1 MNMKRFI
8 ILILTLFVA
17 TSIYAQKEKTPA
29 MQNVYQ
35 RDAIS
40 LNGKWQAIIDPTNN
54 GEWRKVWKEPVIE
67 NNHQFFEYSFEGGP
81 EFMVPGDFNSQYCE
95 LKFFESTIWYRKQF
109 DLSKETDK
117 RYFLHFGAVNYKA
130 KVFLNEDEI
139 GEHEGGFTP
148 FQFEVSNKVK
158 DGINTLVVW
167 VNNSR
172 SADGVPAKGYDWLNY
187 GGITR
192 DVHLI
197 STNNTFID
205 DYFIQLK
212 KGSKNEVDGWV
223 KLNGQQKSQNI
234 SISLPEIKKEFFVR
248 TDSNGFA
255 KVNFS
260 ADFELWTPE
269 KPKLYQVVI
278 EAETDTITDRIGFR
292 TIETKGTKVL
302 LNGNEVF
309 LKAVNIHE
317 ENPFK
322 KARAATIDDNKI
334 LLEWAKELGCN
345 MVRLSHYPHNE
356 MMVRI
361 AEELGLMVW
370 SEIPVYQH
378 INFENSKTVD
388 LMNNM
393 LKEMICRD
401 KNRCAVI
408 VWSVSNETYSSEA
421 RDKAN
426 IEMAAICRKMDAARL
441 VSAAFSNQSYRN
453 NSFEVWDTLV
463 CNFDIISIN
472 EYIGWYVPWQGEP
485 DKVQWNLPCN
495 KPLFIS
501 EFGGESHYGS
511 NHGPK
516 NMAAYWS
523 DEYLENIYKSQ
534 VEMFKN
540 MSNLAGVC
548 PWILVDYRS
557 TSRLHPVYQSG
568 WNRKGLISE
577 NGEKKPAWYV
587 MNKFYKSMPAN

>member
-1 MNMKRFI
+1 
-8 ILILTLFVA
+8 
-17 TSIYAQKEKTPA
+17 
-29 MQNVYQ
+29 
-35 RDAIS
+35 
-40 LNGKWQAIIDPTNN
+40 
-54 GEWRKVWKEPVIE
+54 
-67 NNHQFFEYSFEGGP
+67 
-81 EFMVPGDFNSQYCE
+81 
-95 LKFFESTIWYRKQF
+95 ESTIWYRKQF
-109 DLSKETDK
+109 DLTKEPDK

-130 KVFLNEDEI
+130 KVFLNEEEI
-139 GEHEGGFTP
+139 GVHEGGFTP

-158 DGINTLVVW
+158 DGTNTVVVW
-167 VNNSR
+167 VNNRR
-172 SADGVPAKGYDWLNY
+172 SADGVPAEGYDWLNY

-192 DVHLI
+192 DVHI
-197 STNNTFID
+197 IKTNNTFID

-212 KGSKNEVDGWV
+212 KGSMSEIDGWV
-223 KLNGQQKSQNI
+223 KLNGQQKNQI
-234 SISLPEIKKEFFVR
+234 IKIRLPEIKKEFKFR
-248 TDSNGFA
+248 TDSNGIA

-269 KPKLYQVVI
+269 KPKLYQVI
-278 EAETDTITDRIGFR
+278 IDAESDNISDWIGFR

-302 LNGNEVF
+302 LNGNEIF
-309 LKAVNIHE
+309 LKGVNIHE
-317 ENPFK
+317 ENPFTK
-322 KARAATIDDNKI
+322 TRAATINDNSI
-334 LLEWAKELGCN
+334 LLGWAKELGCN

-356 MMVRI
+356 KMVQM

-378 INFENSKTVD
+378 INFENYKTIE

-393 LKEMICRD
+393 LNEMINRD
-401 KNRCAVI
+401 KNRCSVI
-408 VWSVSNETYSSEA
+408 IWSVSNETYSSEA

-426 IEMAAICRKMDAARL
+426 IEMAAICRNLDPTRL
-441 VSAAFSNQSYRN
+441 VSAAFSNQTYN
-453 NSFEVWDTLV
+453 NNCFDIWDTLV

-485 DKVQWNLPCN
+485 NKVKWNLPCN

-516 NMAAYWS
+516 HMAAYWS
-523 DEYLENIYKSQ
+523 DEYLENIYNNQ
-534 VEMFKN
+534 VDMFRH

-577 NGEKKPAWYV
+577 KGEKKRAWYI
-587 MNKFYKSMPAN
+587 MNEYYKSIPD